1 MSRGAHISIRDP
13 AFNSFRY
20 RLRNGITGLFGNSM
34 FQFLRDRRTVFHS
47 GCTIL
52 YSHRQ
57 HTRAPFSSHPH
68 QHLLFS
74 VVVSNHPNGG
84 GLLVYFFFF
93 NLFLAALGLRCYTP
107 AFSSHIE
114 RRLLFVAVHGLLTA
128 VASLVV
134 EHGL

>member
-34 FQFLRDRRTVFHS
+34 FQFLRDRHTVFHS

-52 YSHRQ
+52 HSHRQ

-74 VVVSNHPNGG
+74 VVVSNHPSGYEVTSYCG
-84 GLLVYFFFF
+84 FDLYF
-93 NLFLAALGLRCYTP
+93 
-107 AFSSHIE
+107 SDD
-114 RRLLFVAVHGLLTA
+114 
-128 VASLVV
+128 
-134 EHGL
+134 